1 LRCLFV
7 LLLLVKVQLIGT
19 IVLEA
24 QSEFED
30 VTSITPLDIL
40 VPTVLPTSYDV
51 FSTTTE
57 AEPETKPEAEPETK
71 PEAEPETKLEA
82 EPEPDPEP
90 EAEPEPDPEPEADL
104 SITDHE
110 IIASSST
117 VSPEIPAIV
126 PKSPVKLS
134 IVNPNLPRVAIPFV
148 IASWVFI
155 SCFAKLGISFLPS
168 HAFIVPESCWLIVSG
183 IVLGTALYI
192 FDVTL
197 LSPLSAAIFFFCM
210 LPPVI
215 LDAGYCMPNRLFFDH
230 LGTILLFAI
239 AGTIFNTFTIGVS
252 LWLFGLTGIYGF
264 DIPLLETL
272 IFSAL
277 ISAVDPVAVLT
288 VFEEINV
295 DRVLYII
302 VFGESLL
309 NDAVSIVLYNMFNS
323 FLSLGPENI
332 EYSDVLIGCTSF
344 AVVAI
349 GGTSIGI
356 FWGFVTAIVT
366 KFTYRTPTIEPV
378 FIFVMSYLAY
388 VNAEALQMSGI
399 LSITFCGIT
408 MKNYVEANISESSQT
423 TVRHTMKMLSHG
435 SEAVIFLFLGVNTVH
450 DKHQW
455 NTPFI
460 FLTVIFCTIYRGVGV
475 ILLTE
480 VANRFRL
487 HKLDWVEKFI
497 MSYGGLRGAI
507 AFALVLS
514 IDPKTISFQPLFITT
529 TLSVVYFTVFFQGI
543 TVKPL
548 VNFLKVKREETRV
561 KTMNERTHE
570 KMMDYTMAGIE
581 DMLGMN
587 GNYILRNRFKLIDQR
602 YIRPL
607 LLRVHN
613 AHEPKILETYSK
625 LIMEDA
631 VKFAHSNPITWP
643 SKRAGDSF
651 VGLLR
656 NDASVQSLDSV
667 RVDEEQRGGIELT
680 VKDSS
685 RSSSTLTAEF

>member
-1 LRCLFV
+1 MNLWCLFI
-7 LLLLVKVQLIGT
+7 LLLVKVQLIN
-19 IVLEA
+19 
-24 QSEFED
+24 
-30 VTSITPLDIL
+30 
-40 VPTVLPTSYDV
+40 
-51 FSTTTE
+51 TTE
-57 AEPETKPEAEPETK
+57 AETQFEYQDVTSVLPPDLPIPTIVPLDSEVVSTTET
-71 PEAEPETKLEA
+71 
-82 EPEPDPEP
+82 DF
-90 EAEPEPDPEPEADL
+90 L
-104 SITDHE
+104 STNPE
-110 IIASSST
+110 IIGSFST
-117 VSPEIPAIV
+117 ASPEISNNV
-126 PKSPVKLS
+126 VKTRSRLP
-134 IVNPNLPRVAIPFV
+134 IVNPNLPRVTIPFI
-148 IASWVFI
+148 IASWVFMASI
-155 SCFAKLGISFLPS
+155 AKLGITFLPS
-168 HAFIVPESCWLIVSG
+168 RAFIVPESCWLIVAG
-183 IVLGTALYI
+183 IVVGLILFL
-192 FDVTL
+192 FDITL

-239 AGTIFNTFTIGVS
+239 VGTIFNTFTIGLS

-264 DIPLLETL
+264 DMPLLETL

-309 NDAVSIVLYNMFNS
+309 NDAVSIVLYNTFNA

-332 EYSDVLIGCTSF
+332 EYLDVLTGCTSF
-344 AVVAI
+344 AVVAV
-349 GGTSIGI
+349 GGTTIGI
-356 FWGFVTAIVT
+356 LWGFLTAFIT
-366 KFTYRTPTIEPV
+366 KYTYRTPTIEPV
-378 FIFVMSYLAY
+378 FIFIMSYLAY
-388 VNAEALQMSGI
+388 VNAEAVQMSGI

-408 MKNYVEANISESSQT
+408 MKNYVEANISEISQT

-450 DKHQW
+450 DQHQW

-460 FLTVIFCTIYRGVGV
+460 FLTVIFCTVYRGIGV
-475 ILLTE
+475 VLLTE

-581 DMLGMN
+581 DILGTK
-587 GNYILRNRFKLIDQR
+587 GNFIMRNRFKLIDQR
-602 YIRPL
+602 FIRPF

-613 AHEPKILETYSK
+613 AHEPKIIETYSK

-631 VKFAHSNPITWP
+631 VKFAHSNPLTWP
-643 SKRAGDSF
+643 NKRAGDSF

-656 NDASVQSLDSV
+656 KDESVHSLNSV
-667 RVDEEQRGGIELT
+667 HVDGEDNGGLELDI
-680 VKDSS
+680 K
-685 RSSSTLTAEF
+685 SSSEITS